1 MKILIAD
8 DEAVSLRMLQK
19 TLERAGYEVTAV
31 SDGRKAVEEL
41 CRTDGPRLALLDWVM
56 PQLDGAAVC
65 RTVRRKRSQRHVYL
79 VLLTSKNSKEDIVEG
94 LESGADDYLTKPF
107 DPGELKARLHT
118 GMRILELEDNLL
130 EAREDMR
137 YKATHDSLTSLLNRG
152 TILELLAGELN
163 RKQRDKHPISIVLG
177 DLDHFKLV
185 NDTYGH
191 IVGDEVLRE
200 VARRML
206 GSVRSYDFVGRYGGE
221 EFLVVLNNCCAVET
235 AVDRAEE
242 IRKAIGDPPVHTT
255 QGPIPI
261 TMSLGVSISRP
272 SDTLPLEEILC
283 EVDGALYAAKSAGR
297 NCCRLG
303 SDGRV

>member
-19 TLERAGYEVTAV
+19 TLEHAGYDVTAV
-31 SDGRKAVEEL
+31 SDGRKAAKEL
-41 CRTDGPRLALLDWVM
+41 CCPDGPRLALLDWVM
-56 PQLDGAAVC
+56 PQLDGPDVC
-65 RTVRRKRSQRHVYL
+65 RTVRRKRSQSHVYL
-79 VLLTSKNSKEDIVEG
+79 VLLTSKGSKDDIVEG
-94 LESGADDYLTKPF
+94 LESGADDYLIKPF

-152 TILELLAGELN
+152 SILELLAGELK
-163 RKQRDKHPISIVLG
+163 RRQRNKRPISIMLG

-191 IVGDEVLRE
+191 ILGDEVLRE
-200 VARRML
+200 VARRLL
-206 GSVRSYDFVGRYGGE
+206 GSVRSYDLIGRYGGE
-221 EFLVVLNNCCAVET
+221 EFLVVLINCTLEK

-242 IRKAIGDPPVHTT
+242 IRKAIGSS
-255 QGPIPI
+255 PIR
-261 TMSLGVSISRP
+261 TMHVR
-272 SDTLPLEEILC
+272 
-283 EVDGALYAAKSAGR
+283 AQK
-297 NCCRLG
+297 
-303 SDGRV
+303 

>member
-8 DEAVSLRMLQK
+8 DDAVSLCMLEK
-19 TLERAGYEVTAV
+19 TLERAGFEVTAV
-31 SDGRKAVEEL
+31 SHGRKAAEEL
-41 CRTDGPRLALLDWVM
+41 CRSDGPRLALLDWVM
-56 PQLDGAAVC
+56 PQLDGPAVC
-65 RTVRRKRSQRHVYL
+65 RTVRRKRSQSHVYL
-79 VLLTSKNSKEDIVEG
+79 VLLTSKSSKQDIVEG

-152 TILELLAGELN
+152 TILELLAGELS
-163 RKQRDKHPISIVLG
+163 RKRRDKSSISIVLG

-200 VARRML
+200 VARRLL

-221 EFLVVLNNCCAVET
+221 EFLVVLNNCAVEQPM
-235 AVDRAEE
+235 DRAEE
-242 IRKAIGDPPVHTT
+242 IRKAIEGSPVRTSH
-255 QGPIPI
+255 GPIPI
-261 TMSLGVSISRP
+261 TMSLGVSASHP
-272 SDTLPLEEILC
+272 SDSRPLEEILC
-283 EVDGALYAAKSAGR
+283 QVDGALYTAKSAGR
-297 NCCRLG
+297 NRCCMG
-303 SDGRV
+303 NTGRG

>member
-8 DEAVSLRMLQK
+8 DEPISLRMLQK

-31 SDGRKAVEEL
+31 RDGRKAAEEL
-41 CRTDGPRLALLDWVM
+41 SRPDGPRLALLDWVM
-56 PQLDGAAVC
+56 PQLDGLAVC

-79 VLLTSKNSKEDIVEG
+79 VLLTSKSSKEDIVEG
-94 LESGADDYLTKPF
+94 LESGADDYLIKPF
-107 DPGELKARLHT
+107 DPGELNARLHT
-118 GMRILELEDNLL
+118 GLRILELEDNLL

-152 TILELLAGELN
+152 TILELLVGELN
-163 RKQRDKHPISIVLG
+163 RKQRDKGSIGIVLG

-200 VARRML
+200 VARRLL

-221 EFLVVLNNCCAVET
+221 EFLLVLNNCAVEK
-235 AVDRAEE
+235 ALDRGEE
-242 IRKAIGDPPVHTT
+242 IRKAIGASPIRTT
-255 QGPIPI
+255 HGPIPI
-261 TMSLGVSISRP
+261 TLSLGVSTSLP
-272 SDTLPLEEILC
+272 SDTRPLEEILC

-297 NCCRLG
+297 NCCCLG
-303 SDGRV
+303 SASQM